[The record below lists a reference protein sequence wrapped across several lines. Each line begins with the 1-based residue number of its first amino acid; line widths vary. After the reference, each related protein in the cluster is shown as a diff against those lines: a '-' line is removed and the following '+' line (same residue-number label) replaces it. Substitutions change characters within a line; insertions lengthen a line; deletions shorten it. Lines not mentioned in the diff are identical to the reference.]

1 MHPRRSHFLAFILLL
16 TFAAVVHADKVD
28 DFVKA
33 QMEKQHLPGVSIVVI
48 KDAKI
53 VKMEGYGLANIELNV
68 PARPETVYKIGSVSK
83 QFIATG
89 IMLLIEEGKI
99 SLDDNVG
106 KSLEG
111 TPESW
116 KPITIRHLLTHTSG
130 IVREA
135 PGFDPL
141 KIQTDADVIKTAY
154 SLPLR
159 FTPGEKYEYCN
170 VGYFTLAEIIS
181 KVSGKP
187 WGDFLNERVFTP
199 LGMTAT
205 RTTTVTDLVPNR
217 ANGYVWRNGKMQ
229 NATIFLALRPSG
241 AFLSTVIDLAKWDEA
256 LNNGKLLKRSTL
268 EQMWTPLK
276 LNDGKSHPYG
286 FGWQLEPVNGHKQVN
301 HGGSLPGFRAQL
313 ARFIDDK
320 VTVVVLTNGDNA
332 DAARIAQGVANFYIP
347 GLLPDRKM
355 TRVDGKIL
363 DGYAGQYQGTV
374 TVSITRNN
382 EKLILKQGEETLEL
396 VPESET
402 NFFVKDGGRTLFS
415 FVKDATGQLHLAGV
429 LDGRE
434 IWRLKKVK

>member
-83 QFIATG
+83 QFIAAG
-89 IMLLIEEGKI
+89 IMLLIEEGKV

-106 KSLEG
+106 KFLEG

>member
-83 QFIATG
+83 QFIAAG